1 MTLRDAEQFAR
12 SRLRDAAIDSY
23 AAEASLLLQY
33 LCGLSRSDLVL
44 QPDRQ
49 LLPEQQLTL
58 REWLERRAG
67 REPLQHIVGFANFY
81 GLELSVSPAVLI
93 PRPETEVLVERA
105 LTLLKGVPNPRILD
119 IGTGSGAIALAIRQE
134 RPDATVMASDISEA
148 ALRVAQR
155 NAARLHLDIQ
165 LVQSDLLS
173 SVKVADFART
183 ADLITANLPYLPE
196 SDQGTLSPEVAYDP
210 ALALYSGE
218 DGLAAFWRCEAQLKA
233 LVNSGTICLFELD
246 PRNIMLASRSADW
259 PHVEC
264 FSDLLGRQ
272 RFLYLRR

>member
-12 SRLRDAAIDSY
+12 TQLKEAGIDSY

-33 LCGLSRSDLVL
+33 LCGLSRSAIALG
-44 QPDRQ
+44 PDRQ

-58 REWLERRAG
+58 REWLKRRAG

-93 PRPETEVLVERA
+93 PRPETEALVERA

-134 RPDATVMASDISEA
+134 RPDATVLATDISKA
-148 ALRVAQR
+148 ALSVAQG

-173 SVKVADFART
+173 SGKVADFART
-183 ADLITANLPYLPE
+183 ADIVTANLPYLPE
-196 SDQGTLSPEVAYDP
+196 SDRGTLSPEVAYDP
-210 ALALYSGE
+210 APALYSGE
-218 DGLAAFWRCEAQLKA
+218 DGLELFWRCEAQLKA
-233 LVNSGTICLFELD
+233 LLQPGTPCLFELD
-246 PRNIMLASRSADW
+246 PRNITQASQQSGWQRI
-259 PHVEC
+259 ER
-264 FSDLLGRQ
+264 FSDLLGRE
-272 RFLYLRR
+272 RFLCLRR

>member
-33 LCGLSRSDLVL
+33 LCGLSRSDLAL
-44 QPDRQ
+44 QLDRQ
-49 LLPEQQLTL
+49 LSPAQQTTL
-58 REWLERRAG
+58 LEWLERRAG

-81 GLELSVSPAVLI
+81 GLEFSVSPAVLI

-134 RPDATVMASDISEA
+134 RPDATVMATDISEA
-148 ALRVAQR
+148 ALSVAQD

-233 LVNSGTICLFELD
+233 LVNPGTICLFELD
-246 PRNIMLASRSADW
+246 PRNIMLASQQSGWQHIERI
-259 PHVEC
+259 
-264 FSDLLGRQ
+264 SDLLGRE
-272 RFLYLRR
+272 RFLWLQR